1 MSPKPMYV
9 NLHTHSDYSL
19 LDGLAKVSQLVA
31 RAKELGMPALGLTD
45 HGVLYGA
52 IDFYKTAKKAG
63 IKPIIGCEVYIAPR
77 TRFDKVSK
85 VDSKYYHLTLLAR
98 NQTGYKNL
106 IKLVTAGWMEG
117 FYYKPRIDH
126 DLLAQHAEGLVILT
140 GCLNG
145 PPARAILGNKLEE
158 AERLISFYREIAGND
173 HVFLEVQDHPRLP
186 EMATVN
192 QAMLTLAKKHT
203 WPLVVTCD
211 SHYVNHTDK
220 DAHEVLLAV
229 QSKNMDEDKRWS
241 LKEVDLHLRPPD
253 ELAKV
258 FKDQR
263 EALENS
269 LKIVDLC
276 DLEIEFGKNHLPEF
290 PSTRGLTNKEE
301 LRALCEEGLVRRYG
315 TEVTPEIR
323 ERFDY
328 EFETITNMS
337 YESYFLIVA
346 DYINWAKE
354 QGITVGPGRGSAA
367 GSMIAYLTGITSLD
381 PLQYGLLF
389 ERFLNPDRISM
400 PDIDTDFADSERHR
414 VLQYVREKYGDER
427 VAGIITFGTMAARA
441 AVRDTGRAI
450 GMSYQEVDRIAKLVP
465 PPKQGRHTPLPMLVK
480 ETPELKKVYEDEPAT
495 KKLLDLA
502 ARLEGTNRHAGQH
515 ASAFLISKDPL
526 IETVPLQPAQKGDV
540 AHVTQYSM
548 YPIDEL
554 GLLKMDFLGLSNLS
568 IMQRAVEIIEAVHG
582 TKINVD
588 ELPLDDPETFELLSN
603 AETTG
608 VFQLESAGMKRYLKE
623 LKPDRFD
630 HIIAM
635 VALYRPGPLQ
645 FADSYIA
652 RKNGREQ
659 ITYTHPLLENAL
671 KNSYGIMLYQE
682 DVMQLAK
689 DMAGFTGGQAD
700 TLRKAIGKKIPELM
714 KEMYDLFVEGA
725 VKNKVDRKLAETI
738 FTQIEE
744 FAAYSFNRA
753 HAACYALIA
762 YQTAYLKAHY
772 PAEFM
777 AALMT
782 ADHGDTDRLAIEI
795 DECRRMGIEVLLPS
809 VNESFTDFGVVKEA
823 KTIRY
828 GLAAIKNIGDGVAR
842 AIVRERKARGTFES
856 LLQFIERCGADVTNK
871 KAIEALAKAGAL
883 DQFAERNQIL
893 AGIDQILKIANLK
906 RKEEASRQIGLFEV
920 GGPIGGV
927 ETTLELPAVEAAHKR
942 QQLAW
947 EKELLGMFLSDHPL
961 KEFQKDL
968 DFYVTNI
975 RSLGEPDLGNTV
987 RIAGVITTYKKIQT
1001 KQKSQMA
1008 FAMFEDLGGSIE
1020 LVLFP
1025 RILEEFESQVQ
1036 TDALLI
1042 VEGRLSMKDE
1052 ALKLA
1057 VNKLWIL
1064 NEGFD
1069 FEALPPLPAAKSAG
1083 RSRPVTQRTSHQ
1095 NNDRS
1100 PSTAGQPASMTLVIA
1115 LPPKTTKELLEK
1127 MKEVIEHY
1135 PGDTP
1140 VVLKVQDPSGG
1151 RLMRTR
1157 SRVDLGRPV
1166 EAELGRLLGKRQISV
1181 TST

>member
-1 MSPKPMYV
+1 MSPKPLYV

-19 LDGLAKVSQLVA
+19 LDGLAKVSQLVD

-63 IKPIIGCEVYIAPR
+63 IKPIIGSEVYIAPR

-126 DLLAQHAEGLVILT
+126 DLLAQHAEGLTILT

-145 PPARAILGNKLEE
+145 PASRAILANKLEE
-158 AERLISFYREIAGND
+158 AERLVSFYQEIAGPD
-173 HVFLEVQDHPRLP
+173 HVYLEIQDHPKLA
-186 EMATVN
+186 EQQIVN
-192 QAMLTLAKKHT
+192 KAMYELAAKHG
-203 WPLVVTCD
+203 WPLIASCD

-241 LKEVDLHLRPPD
+241 LKEVDLHIRPPE
-253 ELAKV
+253 ELAQV
-258 FKDQR
+258 FKDHP

-269 LKIVDLC
+269 LRIVEATDF
-276 DLEIEFGKNHLPEF
+276 EMEFGGNHLPEF
-290 PSTRGLTNKEE
+290 PSASGLSNKDE
-301 LRALCEEGLVRRYG
+301 LKAICETGLIKRYG
-315 TEVTPEIR
+315 TNITPEIR
-323 ERFDY
+323 ERIDY
-328 EFETITNMS
+328 ELEIINKMG

-381 PLQYGLLF
+381 PLAYGLLF

-400 PDIDTDFADSERHR
+400 PDIDTDFADTDRHR
-414 VLQYVREKYGDER
+414 VLQYIRDKYGDDR

-441 AVRDTGRAI
+441 AVRDTGRAL
-450 GMSYQEVDRIAKLVP
+450 GMSYLEVDRIAKLVP
-465 PPKQGRHTPLPMLVK
+465 PPKQGRHVPLRQLILD
-480 ETPELKKVYEDEPAT
+480 TPELKNIYDDEPAT

-540 AHVTQYSM
+540 AHVTQFSM

-568 IMQRAVEIIEAVHG
+568 IMQRAVEIIEAVHEI
-582 TKINVD
+582 KINVD
-588 ELPLDDPETFELLSN
+588 ELPLDDKQTFELLAN

-608 VFQLESAGMKRYLKE
+608 IFQLESQGMKRYLKE
-623 LKPDRFD
+623 LKPEKFD

-714 KEMYDLFVEGA
+714 KQMRDLFVDGA
-725 VKNKVDRKLAETI
+725 VKNQVDRKLAETI

-753 HAACYALIA
+753 HSACYALIA

-795 DECRRMGIEVLLPS
+795 DECRRMGIEVLPPS
-809 VNESFTDFGVVKEA
+809 VNESFEDFGVVKDA
-823 KTIRY
+823 QTIRY

-842 AIVRERKARGTFES
+842 AIVKERKKQGPFES
-856 LLQFIERCGADVTNK
+856 LLNFIERCGPDVTNK

-893 AGIDQILKIANLK
+893 AGIDQILKIATQR
-906 RKEEASRQIGLFEV
+906 RKEEASRQIGLFDV

-927 ETTLELPAVEAAHKR
+927 ETTLELPEVEAADKR

-961 KEFQKDL
+961 KEFKLDL
-968 DFYVTNI
+968 DYYVTKI
-975 RSLGEPDLGNTV
+975 RELHNDQVGKTV
-987 RIAGVITTYKKIQT
+987 RVAGVITTFKKIQT
-1001 KQKSQMA
+1001 KQKSSMA
-1008 FAMFEDLGGSIE
+1008 FAMLEDLGGSIE
-1020 LVLFP
+1020 MVLFP
-1025 RILEEFESQVQ
+1025 RILEEFESQLKGDV
-1036 TDALLI
+1036 LLI
-1042 VEGRLSMKDE
+1042 VDGRLSVKDDSF
-1052 ALKLA
+1052 KLA
-1057 VNKLWIL
+1057 VNRLWIL
-1064 NEGFD
+1064 KDGFD
-1069 FEALPPLPAAKSAG
+1069 FEALPPITETKSNFRAHRSPQSDRAKKSSAPTKPFSAG
-1083 RSRPVTQRTSHQ
+1083 PIS
-1095 NNDRS
+1095 
-1100 PSTAGQPASMTLVIA
+1100 LVIT
-1115 LPPKTTKELLEK
+1115 LPPKTDKQLLAK
-1127 MKEVIEHY
+1127 MKEVIERY
-1135 PGDTP
+1135 PGKTP
-1140 VVLKVQDPSGG
+1140 VVLKLKDRNGP
-1151 RLMRTR
+1151 RLMRTQ
-1157 SRVDLGRPV
+1157 SAVDLRGPV
-1166 EAELGRLLGKRQISV
+1166 EAELGLLLGKRHISV
-1181 TST
+1181 AQE